1 MAKAKKVKED
11 NKSLVRLGVIAVIA
25 IIVIVLIVRYLM
37 MR

>member
-11 NKSLVRLGVIAVIA
+11 NKYIVRLGVIAVIA
-25 IIVIVLIVRYLM
+25 IIVIVLIVSYFM